1 VRLILAHAGD
11 APARR
16 LAARWGDGAM
26 LLTPGQLYTRSWEL
40 RLDTGGA
47 ARSTVR
53 WPGSGGRPQ
62 IEAVVCRLG
71 GIGPAELGR
80 VRPEDREYAA
90 AELTAFLFAWLSA
103 CPCPV
108 LNPPGTGS
116 LNGPGWQAEHWL
128 RAAAQAGLPVRETH
142 RLVMPGTPAAA
153 MPPPM
158 REPSA
163 AEVILVAGECL
174 GPVSAANQQKLRD
187 LSDAAG
193 TPLLRVALDGAGP
206 GAAVT
211 EISAWP
217 DLGAPGVALALERT
231 LAA

>member
-1 VRLILAHAGD
+1 
-11 APARR
+11 
-16 LAARWGDGAM
+16 M
-26 LLTPGQLYTRSWEL
+26 LLTPGQLHTRSWTL
-40 RLDTGGA
+40 RLDAGGA
-47 ARSTVR
+47 ARGTVR
-53 WPGSGGRPQ
+53 WPGKGGRTV

-71 GIGPAELGR
+71 GIGTAELGR

-90 AELTAFLFAWLSA
+90 AELTAFLLAWRTA

-128 RAAAQAGLPVRETH
+128 RAAAQAGLPVCETH
-142 RLVMPGTPAAA
+142 RLVAPGTPATA
-153 MPPPM
+153 MPPPV
-158 REPSA
+158 PGAPA
-163 AEVILVAGECL
+163 AEVIVVAGECL
-174 GPVSAANQQKLRD
+174 GPVSAAYQQKLRY

-211 EISAWP
+211 EVSAWP
-217 DLGAPGVALALERT
+217 DLGAPDVAAALERA